1 MTQRG
6 LQLRK
11 GRDTKDLPAETL
23 PPERAKPVAYMVH
36 AIKSR
41 KPLEG
46 LVATDI
52 NVQVIEIIDAAK
64 ESVRTGKP
72 VKLAAR

>member
-1 MTQRG
+1 MTQRS

-11 GRDTKDLPAETL
+11 GRDTKDIAPESL
-23 PPERAKPVAYMVH
+23 PPERAKPVAYMIH
-36 AIKSR
+36 AIKSG

-46 LVATDI
+46 LVAMDI

-72 VKLAAR
+72 VKLR